1 MNKVK
6 ELEKFIKKGER
17 AKAEALLDKIYEE
30 NECRAYSTA
39 LEKILLTEVAS
50 ALNDSVRGFYIDVES
65 LKEALFSE
73 NPPTRKTVLD
83 SLRDILFDASAED
96 CEREYKKA
104 TDYIKR
110 NLANSQLSAESVSE
124 YVGVKA
130 KTLAKIFR
138 ENEEKSVSEYITA
151 ERIKLSLSY
160 LENGETISKT
170 CEKCGFSSV
179 ETYIRAFKKCMGTTP
194 GEWKRNKLFL

>member
-83 SLRDILFDASAED
+83 SLRDILSDAAEAD
-96 CEREYKKA
+96 CERVFKKA
-104 TDYIKR
+104 KDYIKHK
-110 NLANSQLSAESVSE
+110 LSDSQLSAESVSE

-130 KTLAKIFR
+130 KTLVNVFR

-170 CEKCGFSSV
+170 CEKCGFSSA
-179 ETYIRAFKKCMGTTP
+179 ETYIRAFKKHIGTTP